1 VAVPDYSLSEL
12 AQLADVSPRTIRFYI
27 EQGLLPAPEPAGKK
41 TRYTDE
47 HLERI
52 RAIKKLQAAHFPL
65 ADIRNRLNSFT
76 PDELST
82 IAELVEPRLS
92 QESAVDYIRG
102 ILEPAPAAVSM
113 PVMARSMPAPSLPA
127 PSLLAMRAPEPQPSK
142 PPTQPTET
150 TRSQWERISL
160 DPDVEIHVRRPLTRH
175 GNKRVERL
183 IAIARELF
191 KEED

>member
-1 VAVPDYSLSEL
+1 MATYSLNEL
-12 AQLADVSPRTIRFYI
+12 ANLADVSARTIRYYI
-27 EQGLLPAPEPAGKK
+27 AQGLLPAPDPEGPK

-65 ADIRNRLNSFT
+65 ADIRTRLNSLT

-82 IAELVEPRLS
+82 IADLVQPTPT

-102 ILEPAPAAVSM
+102 ILEPTPPPAYSMSVATAISAPPM
-113 PVMARSMPAPSLPA
+113 P
-127 PSLLAMRAPEPQPSK
+127 AMRAPEPAPTK
-142 PPTQPTET
+142 PTSQPTET

-160 DPDVEIHVRRPLTRH
+160 DPDVELHVRRPLTRH